1 MSALLTTTMVQMRAT
16 VEALEE
22 AGLRDSVKI
31 MIGGA
36 PVTEAFAAEI
46 GADAY
51 APDAA
56 SAVDTAREL
65 VA

>member
-1 MSALLTTTMVQMRAT
+1 MPAMQTTI
-16 VEALEE
+16 EALEE
-22 AGLRDSVKI
+22 AGLREGVKVLV
-31 MIGGA
+31 GGA
-36 PVTEAFAAEI
+36 PVTADFAQKI

-51 APDAA
+51 AADAA